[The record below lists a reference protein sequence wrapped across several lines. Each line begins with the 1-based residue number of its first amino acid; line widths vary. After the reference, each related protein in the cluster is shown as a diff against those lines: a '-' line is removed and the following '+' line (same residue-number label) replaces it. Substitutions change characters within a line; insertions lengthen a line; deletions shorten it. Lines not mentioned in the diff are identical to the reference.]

1 MKIRTFCL
9 ATTFALVVPALAV
22 AQTPPA
28 NDPPVRPKAE
38 LNNNP
43 DHCARSRETVGE
55 GGDTV
60 DIKKPR
66 GKNLSQQLAQSNGV
80 ICPPPHIDPGMKT
93 PAPPA
98 GTMPVI
104 PPPGSPGGNPH
115 VQPK

>member
-28 NDPPVRPKAE
+28 SDPPVRPKAE

-43 DHCARSRETVGE
+43 THCVPSRETVGQ
-55 GGDTV
+55 GSDV
-60 DIKKPR
+60 DVKKPSR
-66 GKNLSQQLAQSNGV
+66 KSLSRQLAQSNGV
-80 ICPPPHIDPGMKT
+80 ICPPPHIDQGMTK

-104 PPPGSPGGNPH
+104 PPPGSHGGNPH